1 MIPIVHV
8 VLKLLKFNLIVCRFP
23 EHESC
28 LFVHYDQRS
37 RVQHQSGSGIRH
49 RRNEEEQ
56 EEEELAAVSK
66 NLSVLL
72 REQESSHSL
81 KKYESLKQSH
91 KAVHLLLIIRLF
103 LMDIVTV
110 HM

>member
-1 MIPIVHV
+1 M
-8 VLKLLKFNLIVCRFP
+8 LFCNSFLTKFNLIVCLFAD
-23 EHESC
+23 HESC

-49 RRNEEEQ
+49 RRDEEEQ
-56 EEEELAAVSK
+56 EEELAAVSK

-72 REQESSHSL
+72 REQESSHHL
-81 KKYESLKQSH
+81 KKYEPH
-91 KAVHLLLIIRLF
+91 FLLTICLF
-103 LMDIVTV
+103 LMIIVTV